1 MLSAGT
7 NVAIAIASGLFV
19 FSIIVF
25 IHEMGHFLAAR
36 SFGVKIDAFS
46 IGFGPTLVSW
56 RDRHDTVWRV
66 AAVPLGGYV
75 KFFGDAS
82 AASAPD
88 RTHLAA
94 LQADMAA
101 EHGRDAAEGCFHFKP
116 VWQRAVVV
124 AAGPAANFV
133 LSIVIFAGLA
143 LALGGQPQLGLTL
156 EEVRAESP
164 AAAAGLEPGDTVL
177 AADARP
183 LLTFQDLQ
191 QYVVVRGGETV
202 VFTLERDGAQI
213 DLPATLGRAEREG
226 PLDRPVEVGYLGV
239 TPVTAQSNWVRFP
252 VGPFGAVREG
262 VAQTWGV
269 VETTG
274 LYVARMVSGKE
285 SFDQLGGVPRIAAIA
300 GDTAQK
306 SYASSSAGGGPL
318 AGLGAVVVN
327 LIHLAALLSVGV
339 GLLNLLPVPV
349 LDGGHLV
356 YYAYEAVAGRPLGE
370 ATQEWG
376 FRVGL
381 ALVLGLMLF
390 VTLNDLRFFARA

>member
-1 MLSAGT
+1 MLSAGS
-7 NVAIAIASGLFV
+7 NVVIAIASGLFV

-36 SFGVKIDAFS
+36 SFGVKVDAFS
-46 IGFGPTLVSW
+46 IGFGPTVISW
-56 RDRHDTVWRV
+56 RDRHGTVWRV
-66 AAVPLGGYV
+66 AAIPLGGYV
-75 KFFGDAS
+75 RFFGDAS

-88 RTHLAA
+88 RRQLEELRAE
-94 LQADMAA
+94 MAA
-101 EHGRDAAEGCFHFKP
+101 EHGQDAADGCFHFKP

-124 AAGPAANFV
+124 AAGPGANFI

-156 EEVRAESP
+156 DEVREESP
-164 AAAAGLEPGDTVL
+164 AAAAGLQSGDTL
-177 AADARP
+177 LTADGRA

-191 QYVVVRGGETV
+191 QYVIVRGGETV
-202 VFTLERDGAQI
+202 LFTVERDGVVRDAR
-213 DLPATLGRAEREG
+213 ATLGRTEREG

-239 TPVTAQSNWVRFP
+239 APVVDESNWVRFP
-252 VGPFGAVREG
+252 VGPLGAVREG
-262 VAQTWGV
+262 VGQTWDV

-274 LYVARMVSGKE
+274 LYVARMVAGKE
-285 SFDQLGGVPRIAAIA
+285 SIDQLGGVPRIAAIA

-306 SYASSSAGGGPL
+306 SFESSSAGGGPL
-318 AGLGAVVVN
+318 AGLGAAVIN